1 MRKKHNAFLKKV
13 SHASTYEEILSNLM
27 TGLMQELHLKQCV
40 LFSCTHDQLK
50 VKMARGVS
58 AAFINTASL
67 SMNDPCVLKAFAS
80 HEGVLSGTDFP
91 LENNPGNV
99 YVFPLSIKNMKIG
112 ISVMASDRVFHD
124 DDLTLFENISML
136 AAFILKTMHLDEMV
150 HNMAVYD
157 EETGAY
163 SASYFYIKL
172 QEVLERL
179 RRHKQSFAVFYT
191 RYHEFI
197 ELKKRYGSGTMDMAV
212 SGLAKTI
219 KKHIR
224 TIDTISMHGGTGL
237 MVILE
242 NPEEVSIIDVINRI
256 EKEMGNYLKEKE
268 ISARF
273 DKGLVYV
280 RRLKTIDDILE
291 LLEESIYESSRM
303 NNLVIIDK

>member
-1 MRKKHNAFLKKV
+1 MQKKHNAFLKNV

-27 TGLMQELHLKQCV
+27 TALMKELHLKQCV
-40 LFSCTHDQLK
+40 LYVFSHDRFR

-58 AAFINTASL
+58 AAFINSNTLTLTDECIA
-67 SMNDPCVLKAFAS
+67 KAFES
-80 HEGVLSGTDFP
+80 HEGVRAGSEYP
-91 LENNPGNV
+91 LENNPGSV
-99 YVFPLSIKNMKIG
+99 YLFPLTVKNVTVGLSI
-112 ISVMASDRVFHD
+112 MASEREFHD

-136 AAFILKTMHLDEMV
+136 AAFILKTMSLDEMV

-179 RRHKQSFAVFYT
+179 RRHKQCFAVFYT

-197 ELKKRYGSGTMDMAV
+197 ELKKRYGSATMDLAV
-212 SGLAKTI
+212 AGLAKTI

-224 TIDTISMHGGTGL
+224 AIDTISLHGGTGL

-242 NPEEVSIIDVINRI
+242 NPEEVTIIDVINRI
-256 EKEMGNYLKEKE
+256 EKEMSKFLHDKE
-268 ISARF
+268 ITARF

-280 RRLKTIDDILE
+280 RKMKTIDDILE

>member
-27 TGLMQELHLKQCV
+27 TGLMQELHLKQCI
-40 LFSCTHDQLK
+40 LYTCSQEQLRI
-50 VKMARGVS
+50 KMARGVS
-58 AAFINTASL
+58 AAFINTSILHMKDAY
-67 SMNDPCVLKAFAS
+67 VAEAFS
-80 HEGVLSGTDFP
+80 THEGRSFDTDFP
-91 LENNPGNV
+91 LEDNPGNV
-99 YVFPLSIKNMKIG
+99 YVFPLSIKNVKIG
-112 ISVMASDRVFHD
+112 LSVMASDRVFHD

-136 AAFILKTMHLDEMV
+136 AGFILKTMHLDEMV

-157 EETGAY
+157 EETGVY

-197 ELKKRYGSGTMDMAV
+197 ELKKRYGAGTMDMAV

-224 TIDTISMHGGTGL
+224 AIDTISMHGGNGL

-242 NPEEVSIIDVINRI
+242 NPEEVTIIDVINRI
-256 EKEMGNYLKEKE
+256 EKEMSKYLADKE
-268 ISARF
+268 ITARF

-280 RRLKTIDDILE
+280 RKMKTIDDILE